1 MSEQQRSAGAQEAA
15 RCINI
20 GCDCDHCN
28 EWKAKVVD
36 RLAVQPAVAEIQA
49 RVRDETERE
58 CIAENCR
65 ICAANREW
73 PRRLENW
80 GPGRDRVFWDH
91 FKGKRP
97 NAACFAGA
105 IWERRYQRAALEGE

>member
-36 RLAVQPAVAEIQA
+36 RLAVQPAVAELRA
-49 RVRDETERE
+49 RVEELERQLHL
-58 CIAENCR
+58 
-65 ICAANREW
+65 CATNTAAADLAQDNEFLKAKIE
-73 PRRLENW
+73 RLESN
-80 GPGRDRVFWDH
+80 G
-91 FKGKRP
+91 
-97 NAACFAGA
+97 
-105 IWERRYQRAALEGE
+105 